1 MHRIRTIALNR
12 VSDIFRRKVLYV
24 GIAATIAFELPAIA
38 DFLFSRSMS
47 AAQFLQNALLH
58 QRAAVNAF
66 TVWTTA
72 SIYLGIG
79 LASVVLSWE
88 LQERTIFTVLARP
101 VARAEFLVAK
111 WLAVLLMTLVFLAIG
126 VIIGLLCAW
135 DLDVQILPMLKV
147 ALTATVVSIVCFTAV
162 SMMLSVFLTP
172 VVTSVVGIFMVM
184 APDLLRPLFRAPV
197 GFDSRS
203 GNRYLL
209 RISRRHAR
217 EPDQRKFR
225 QDRIESELH
234 PLFSRDARKSPLRC
248 FRVPSRLRRVLSPRN
263 TSGILKAAADART

>member
-1 MHRIRTIALNR
+1 MHRIRTIALNTI
-12 VSDIFRRKVLYV
+12 SDIFRRKVLYV

-58 QRAAVNAF
+58 QRAAVNFF

-72 SIYLGIG
+72 SIYLGIA

-88 LQERTIFTVLARP
+88 LQEKTILSVLARP

-126 VIIGLLCAW
+126 VVIGLFYAW
-135 DLDVQILPMLKV
+135 DLDVQILPMLKL
-147 ALTATVVSIVCFTAV
+147 AFTATVVSIVCFTAV

-184 APDLLRPLFRAPV
+184 APDLLRPLFEHQWASIRALATVIYYAFPAGMPV
-197 GFDSRS
+197 NLVNESFGKIALNPNYNLYNRVMLENLCYGIFAFLLAFAVFS
-203 GNRYLL
+203 G
-209 RISRRHAR
+209 R
-217 EPDQRKFR
+217 E
-225 QDRIESELH
+225 I
-234 PLFSRDARKSPLRC
+234 
-248 FRVPSRLRRVLSPRN
+248 
-263 TSGILKAAADART
+263 KAAS